1 MHITRTGL
9 ALVFLLSL
17 TVGAQPLPDSLQ
29 ISEAWIREAP
39 PNAMALAGY
48 MTVNNR
54 GTEDRQLV
62 AVSSI
67 DFKRIE
73 LHRSMLVEGVAR
85 MIPQERMPIPAAGH
99 LELKPGDYHLMLM
112 HPRRSLKVGEE
123 VKAIL
128 SFDNDQQLTAVFT
141 VKKSQGSAHQH
152 HHHH

>member
-9 ALVFLLSL
+9 ALVVLLSL
-17 TVGAQPLPDSLQ
+17 TVGAQPLPGPLQ
-29 ISEAWIREAP
+29 VNEAWIREAP

-48 MTVNNR
+48 MTVNNS
-54 GTEDRQLV
+54 GTEDRQLM
-62 AVSSI
+62 AVTST
-67 DFKRIE
+67 DFERIE
-73 LHRSMLVEGVAR
+73 LHRSELVQGVAR
-85 MIPQERMPIPAAGH
+85 MIPQDRMPIPAAGR

-112 HPRRSLKVGEE
+112 HPRRSLKVGDE

-141 VKKSQGSAHQH
+141 VKKSQGSAHEH

>member
-1 MHITRTGL
+1 MHITQTGL

-17 TVGAQPLPDSLQ
+17 TVGAQPLPGPLQ
-29 ISEAWIREAP
+29 VNEAWIREAP

-48 MTVNNR
+48 LTVSNS

-62 AVSSI
+62 AVSST
-67 DFKRIE
+67 DFESIE
-73 LHRSMLVEGVAR
+73 LHRSELVEGVAR
-85 MIPQERMPIPAAGH
+85 MVPQDRMPIPAAGR

-112 HPRRSLKVGEE
+112 HPRRSLKVGDK